1 MSAQLSLC
9 VAGPHARGS
18 WVWPTTQGLEFGGH
32 HSSARRRYRLQCWM
46 KVSKR
51 AVAFLVG
58 TRVVVRRGP
67 SPARRLLVPYLTL
80 ARGPRVN
87 RPKRKPT
94 ARSGLFSH
102 GQPTQEV
109 CEATRAGAV
118 AQDVRKLQCSQ
129 HYTPPSRARRASGTA
144 GASRARHRHRFSKA
158 PPALRRDGHACGA
171 APTPPP
177 RRSCRLCS

>member
-1 MSAQLSLC
+1 MC
-9 VAGPHARGS
+9 CRTARARILGMA
-18 WVWPTTQGLEFGGH
+18 TTQGLEFGGH

-51 AVAFLVG
+51 AVAIPCG
-58 TRVVVRRGP
+58 H
-67 SPARRLLVPYLTL
+67 ARRSAARPKSCEALASALLDASLS
-80 ARGPRVN
+80 PRVN

-94 ARSGLFSH
+94 ARSGLFNH

-129 HYTPPSRARRASGTA
+129 HYTPRRRARAERPAPPEHRAPVTA
-144 GASRARHRHRFSKA
+144 TGSVKA

-171 APTPPP
+171 APTPPR
-177 RRSCRLCS
+177 RRSSRPY